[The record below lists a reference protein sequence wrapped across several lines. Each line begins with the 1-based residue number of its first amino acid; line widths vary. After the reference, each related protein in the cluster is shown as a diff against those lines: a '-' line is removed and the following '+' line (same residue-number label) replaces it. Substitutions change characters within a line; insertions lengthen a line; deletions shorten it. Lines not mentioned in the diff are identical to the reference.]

1 MRTKSI
7 TVDIDE
13 TDEALEARAEELWR
27 LTQNWSVWSLT
38 RRYPPDQ
45 AEAYEDFQD
54 DAMLLA
60 EHGYQARPGSDYRE
74 AVFDLLR
81 PTAEDPPPRG
91 ATRTVRYAGTFDE
104 AMAAFQTDAHKLARS
119 YWYPTAQTYVPGM
132 WGWRA
137 WVAAFLTTV
146 ILVGLFALVYMVVV
160 RPAGELVVT
169 YEERQ
174 PVARVD
180 PADQIRK
187 LAALRDEG
195 IIAEDEFAAKKRQ
208 LLGT

>member
-1 MRTKSI
+1 M
-7 TVDIDE
+7 DIDE
-13 TDEALEARAEELWR
+13 ADEALEARGEELWH
-27 LTQNWSVWSLT
+27 LTQDWSAWSLT
-38 RRYPPDQ
+38 RRYPPDE

-54 DAMLLA
+54 DAIILA

-81 PTAEDPPPRG
+81 PAAEDPSSPG
-91 ATRTVRYAGTFDE
+91 VSRTVRYAGKFDE
-104 AMAAFQTDAHKLARS
+104 AIVAFQTDAHKLARS
-119 YWYPTAQTYVPGM
+119 YWYPTALTYVPGM
-132 WGWRA
+132 WSRRA

-146 ILVGLFALVYMVVV
+146 ILVGLFALVYMIAV

-169 YEERQ
+169 YEERP
-174 PVARVD
+174 PVSTVD

-208 LLGT
+208 LLRT